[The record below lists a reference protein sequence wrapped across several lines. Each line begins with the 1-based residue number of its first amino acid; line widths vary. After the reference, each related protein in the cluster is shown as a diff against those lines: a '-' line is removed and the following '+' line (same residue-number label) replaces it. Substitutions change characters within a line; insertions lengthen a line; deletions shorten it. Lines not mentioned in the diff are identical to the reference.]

1 MENSMSA
8 QVNMLDAKNQLSKL
22 VKAALAGEDVIIASN
37 GVPMVRLVP
46 VKIRNKLRKPGAWSK
61 LPAAAPD
68 WDAPEFNR
76 RIADALAGK
85 RTR

>member
-1 MENSMSA
+1 MSA

-22 VKAALAGEDVIIASN
+22 VKAAMAGEDVIIASN

-46 VKIRNKLRKPGAWSK
+46 VKIRNKRRKPGAWSK

-76 RIADALAGK
+76 RIADALAG
-85 RTR
+85 TRVG